1 MSLTLLLQ
9 IPNAVALII
18 IHTTQSET
26 DYSYLEDEY
35 KPIKKDKDPDSE
47 LELDSTADSDD
58 EQLTNVTMT
67 WDQLS
72 WKILCDEDEWRS
84 QFAGIR
90 EKLTECLELSQII
103 LPGEPDVSEDEKQKR
118 TWSLMFS
125 DGKSNPYCRVSR
137 NWIKCHHMLKD
148 ITCLDPN
155 AVPLEAQK
163 SGVQLKSQVE
173 QFVPVYKNKEE
184 WIAMH
189 RPYKLHCLLSK
200 VASTINPFSMFGGG
214 GFF

>member
-1 MSLTLLLQ
+1 MTNSEFG
-9 IPNAVALII
+9 NAVALII
-18 IHTTQSET
+18 IHTTRSET

-35 KPIKKDKDPDSE
+35 KPIKKDKDPDS
-47 LELDSTADSDD
+47 DSDVDDSSADIGD

-67 WDQLS
+67 WEQLS
-72 WKILCDEDEWRS
+72 WKILCDEDEWRT
-84 QFAGIR
+84 QFNRIR
-90 EKLTECLELSQII
+90 QNLTQCVELSRII
-103 LPGEPDVSEDEKQKR
+103 LPGEPEVSDDEKQKR

-125 DGKSNPYCRVSR
+125 DGKSNPYCRLSR
-137 NWIKCHHMLKD
+137 NWLNCHHLLKD

-155 AVPLEAQK
+155 AGPLEAQK
-163 SGVQLKSQVE
+163 SGLPLKAQVDK
-173 QFVPVYKNKEE
+173 FLPVYKNKEE

-214 GFF
+214 GFY